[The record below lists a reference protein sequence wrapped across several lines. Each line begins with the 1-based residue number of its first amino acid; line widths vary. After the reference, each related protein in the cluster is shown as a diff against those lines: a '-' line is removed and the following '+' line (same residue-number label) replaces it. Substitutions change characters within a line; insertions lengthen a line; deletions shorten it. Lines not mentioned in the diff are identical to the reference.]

1 MSSLNRLPNE
11 LINVILSYL
20 PLPKIKELCSNSI
33 INECDPIM
41 LEFPGL
47 PIYLKVYY
55 DKKLTRLNYT
65 LLLKQ
70 LRSSSLVYNNY
81 FDLTY
86 NSSTDVLIFASKN
99 GHLEVVRL
107 LLSNPKV
114 NLSDQ
119 NNNVIIL
126 ASQYGN
132 SEVVRLLLLDPR
144 VNPSDQN
151 NKAII
156 LASRYGRLE
165 VVRLLLSNPRVNP
178 SDQNNEALISA
189 SKNGHLEVVRLL
201 LLDPKLDLL
210 NRYDHAIEW
219 ARRYGY
225 LEIVR
230 LLKSKIRL

>member
-107 LLSNPKV
+107 LL
-114 NLSDQ
+114 
-119 NNNVIIL
+119 
-126 ASQYGN
+126 
-132 SEVVRLLLLDPR
+132 
-144 VNPSDQN
+144 
-151 NKAII
+151 
-156 LASRYGRLE
+156 
-165 VVRLLLSNPRVNP
+165 
-178 SDQNNEALISA
+178 
-189 SKNGHLEVVRLL
+189 
-201 LLDPKLDLL
+201 LDPKLDLL